1 MTEKQ
6 PILHISSLKKK
17 YDKTTALNGISL
29 DVHEGEILGMI
40 GPDGAGKTTAMRIA
54 CGLITPDEGDAFIY
68 GHHCIRE
75 TPKIKEFIG
84 YMPQRF
90 SLYPDLTVAENLRFF
105 ADLYLVS
112 GADRRKREERLMS
125 FSNLTPFRSR
135 RAGNLSGGMK
145 QKLALAC
152 TLIHTPKILI
162 LDEPTTGVDPVSR
175 KEFWKILIEL
185 AEEDIGIWIST
196 PYMDEAQL
204 CDEIALMHGGKI
216 LSSGTPE
223 QVTNS
228 FRRSLL
234 ELSGAYAIKASKMLT
249 GENIVARDDM
259 LRFGAN
265 FHIVLDSEAK
275 YKAIENRIS
284 GMDLNIRRI
293 SPSIE
298 DVFMQFMNAET
309 EPGS

>member
-1 MTEKQ
+1 M
-6 PILHISSLKKK
+6 KK
-17 YDKTTALNGISL
+17 YGKTVALDGISL
-29 DVHEGEILGMI
+29 EVHEGEILGMI
-40 GPDGAGKTTAMRIA
+40 GPDGAGKTSAMRIA
-54 CGLITPDEGDAFIY
+54 CGLIIPDEGDASIY

-75 TPKIKEFIG
+75 TASIKEFIG

-112 GADRRKREERLMS
+112 GTERRKREERLME
-125 FSNLTPFRSR
+125 FSNLAPFRGR

-175 KEFWKILIEL
+175 KEFWKILREL
-185 AEEDIGIWIST
+185 ADEGIGIWVST

-204 CDEIALMHGGKI
+204 CDEIALMHNGKI
-216 LSSGTPE
+216 LSSGTPA
-223 QVTNS
+223 QVTNTFS
-228 FRRSLL
+228 RQLL
-234 ELSGAYAIKASKMLT
+234 ELSGADAVQASKLLI
-249 GENIVARDDM
+249 GKNIVPRDDM

-265 FHIVLDSEAK
+265 YHIVYNAEEKRTD
-275 YKAIENRIS
+275 IQTVIS
-284 GMDLNIRRI
+284 GMDVNIRKI
-293 SPSIE
+293 PPSIE

-309 EPGS
+309 EAVA